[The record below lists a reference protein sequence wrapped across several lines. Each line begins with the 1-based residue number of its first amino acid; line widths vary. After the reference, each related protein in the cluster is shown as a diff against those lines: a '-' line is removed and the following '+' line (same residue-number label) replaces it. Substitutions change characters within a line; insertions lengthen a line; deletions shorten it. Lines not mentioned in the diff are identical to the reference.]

1 MKTISRKWTVLLSV
15 LFLVSSCMA
24 QGVHRF
30 DNVFARGNGTQ
41 SLVVPFSK
49 ISVCV
54 AGTGCAQ
61 LQNIFTDMAMTN
73 RAKNPIT
80 ANANGFFDYYF
91 TPGCVDE
98 QQTSINQ
105 GMNILINVCQFLGAG
120 SGVTQIVAGTNI
132 TLSPSNGLGAVT
144 INSTAAG
151 AGTVNA
157 GTAFSPT
164 YYAATGTVVSG
175 VTPFSGFQVDSTSAA
190 PRVAVQTDFNPFLT
204 APGPIGSVTPNTG
217 VFSAL
222 TDSALTPGN
231 CIQASTGGLL
241 TTVAGPCSTGGT
253 VTSVGITVPSWLT
266 AGSAVTSSG
275 VIPITATTGEP
286 ANQFIATPDG
296 TSGAVGL
303 RAIVASDIPTLNQNT
318 LGSAATAS
326 AFLSTPT
333 LCPAGQAPTGILAN
347 GNSTGCAPI
356 GLTSYTVRIKTN
368 DYTAVA
374 NDAVFVNTS
383 GGGHTITLPAAA
395 SNSGA
400 IIVVKKISTDANNL
414 TIARTGSDLIDSA
427 TSQATTLP
435 NMSYTFVSDG
445 VSNWWII

>member
-1 MKTISRKWTVLLSV
+1 
-15 LFLVSSCMA
+15 MA

-61 LQNIFTDMAMTN
+61 LQNIYTDMALTN
-73 RAKNPIT
+73 RAQNPVT
-80 ANANGFFDYYF
+80 ADANGFFSYYY

-98 QQTSINQ
+98 RQTSINQ
-105 GMNILINVCQFLGAG
+105 GMNIIINVCQFLGAG

-144 INSTAAG
+144 INSTGGSG
-151 AGTVNA
+151 AGTVNS
-157 GTAFSPT
+157 GTTFSPT
-164 YYAATGTVVSG
+164 FYPATGTAVSG

-204 APGPIGSVTPNTG
+204 APGPIGSGTPNTG

-222 TDSALTPGN
+222 TDAALTPGN
-231 CIQASTGGLL
+231 CVQAGTAGLF
-241 TTVAGPCSTGGT
+241 TTVANPCGLGT

-286 ANQFIATPDG
+286 ANQFLATPDG
-296 TSGAVGL
+296 TSGTVGL
-303 RAIVASDIPTLNQNT
+303 RAIVAADIPTLNQNT

-326 AFLSTPT
+326 AASGTPT
-333 LCPAGQAPTGILAN
+333 LCATGQAPTGVLPNWNA
-347 GNSTGCAPI
+347 TGCATLFAPLK
-356 GLTSYTVRIKTN
+356 GVT
-368 DYTAVA
+368 
-374 NDAVFVNTS
+374 
-383 GGGHTITLPAAA
+383 GTITGTALSASCDSGTATVTGATVGSVVAVSSTTGVDVGAAFDLRASVTATNTVTVYVCGAGTGTPASLAY
-395 SNSGA
+395 N
-400 IIVVKKISTDANNL
+400 VVVI
-414 TIARTGSDLIDSA
+414 
-427 TSQATTLP
+427 Q
-435 NMSYTFVSDG
+435 
-445 VSNWWII
+445 